1 LNLFLFQQQPR
12 YNLALVAT
20 FAKQG
25 KQTLLGLA
33 AISNADDDDV
43 KIQKENTKRQDDDQD
58 EDEDE
63 DDDDDEDVV
72 DERSAMDGD
81 NDVAVSCVL
90 SETMRSRMLTLL
102 NKCVSCT
109 PHHCSFS
116 ESCLFVFFF
125 GFLLLSISVRYFE
138 KAAKILVERFKQLNK
153 LLKSNDNLIV
163 MKGSLPE
170 ARLKQTE
177 QFKTYSVIIIITI
190 IIFRL

>member
-1 LNLFLFQQQPR
+1 M
-12 YNLALVAT
+12 ALVAT

-43 KIQKENTKRQDDDQD
+43 KIEKENTKRQDDDQD

-81 NDVAVSCVL
+81 NDVAACVL

-102 NKCVSCT
+102 NKCVVHSS
-109 PHHCSFS
+109 P
-116 ESCLFVFFF
+116 LF
-125 GFLLLSISVRYFE
+125 
-138 KAAKILVERFKQLNK
+138 IL
-153 LLKSNDNLIV
+153 
-163 MKGSLPE
+163 
-170 ARLKQTE
+170 
-177 QFKTYSVIIIITI
+177 
-190 IIFRL
+190 